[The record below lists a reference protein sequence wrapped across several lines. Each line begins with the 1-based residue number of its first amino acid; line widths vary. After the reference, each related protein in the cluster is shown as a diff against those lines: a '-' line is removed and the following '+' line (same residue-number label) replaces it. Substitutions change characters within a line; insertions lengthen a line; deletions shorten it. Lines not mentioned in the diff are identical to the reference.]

1 MSWPLLLMGVA
12 MQCRV
17 NDFQRGNARFNHE
30 FMSTTIYQ
38 AVRLSIIVSLRRTA

>member
-12 MQCRV
+12 MQCMA
-17 NDFQRGNARFNHE
+17 NESQRGTARFSHQ

-38 AVRLSIIVSLRRTA
+38 RARLSIIVSLRRTA